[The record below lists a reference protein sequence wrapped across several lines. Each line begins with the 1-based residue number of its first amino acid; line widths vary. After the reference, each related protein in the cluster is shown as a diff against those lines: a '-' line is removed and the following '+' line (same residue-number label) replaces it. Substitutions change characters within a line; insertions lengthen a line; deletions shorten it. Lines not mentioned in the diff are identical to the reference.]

1 MKWNLEWNDLQ
12 NISRVLKISENLSM
26 EKKNKVYQQL
36 LKEKQL
42 LFVSDLG
49 VTFLKEYPK
58 LINYNAEQLQKEM
71 LKDVQLIAKIIKVGV
86 DKEGGQWDKIYRL
99 VVEEKKIK
107 MNGSL
112 GECFLKIF
120 CEKMKLEKSKQY
132 NKLLSDF
139 KTIET
144 IYKTIDFSNEKKC
157 EAMTKMLSTNE
168 KKYFRTWWGHVYIRW
183 LQSQYMKKQRKRRRI
198 VRAVAKI
205 IMCVFGVAMIG
216 LASIGGY
223 LKYLE
228 MKKTKEIQQQ
238 RNEQLLLAEKLEK
251 DQHVESNQKDSPEES
266 TEGKE
271 KEGKQEEVSK
281 DTKKVLGQYEK
292 FAEEYAD
299 FFGWLKISG
308 TSIDYPVMQSDYEGY
323 YLDHDFTG
331 MPSKEGAVFV
341 DQQVSSNPK
350 DNLIVTY
357 GHNMKNGHI
366 FGELRAY
373 EDYDFAIEHQKII
386 FDTKYEEAVYEVV
399 AVLKTR
405 ILYQDEEGYRYYQQ
419 FGYKNEK
426 ELNNLKEFITESR
439 LFDMGK
445 SIKYGDDILMLST
458 CEYSQENGR
467 FVVVARKM
475 DESLR

>member
-36 LKEKQL
+36 LKEAQL

-58 LINYNAEQLQKEM
+58 LINHNAEQLQKEM
-71 LKDVQLIAKIIKVGV
+71 LKDVQLIAKIIKIGV
-86 DKEGGQWDKIYRL
+86 DKEEGQWDKIYRL
-99 VVEEKKIK
+99 VVEERKIR

-120 CEKMKLEKSKQY
+120 REKMKLEKSKQY
-132 NKLLSDF
+132 NNLLSDF

-144 IYKTIDFSNEKKC
+144 IYKTINFSNEKKC
-157 EAMTKMLSTNE
+157 EAMTAMLSTNE
-168 KKYFRTWWGHVYIRW
+168 KKYFRTWLGHVYIRW

-205 IMCVFGVAMIG
+205 VMCVFGVTMIG

-223 LKYLE
+223 LKYLDRE
-228 MKKTKEIQQQ
+228 KTREIQQQ
-238 RNEQLLLAEKLEK
+238 RNEQLLLSEKLKNE
-251 DQHVESNQKDSPEES
+251 QQVESDQKDSSEEAAK
-266 TEGKE
+266 GKN
-271 KEGKQEEVSK
+271 KEGKQEEVSEA
-281 DTKKVLGQYEK
+281 TKEVLAQYKK
-292 FAEEYAD
+292 FSEEYPD
-299 FFGWLKISG
+299 FFGWLKLPD
-308 TSIDYPVMQSDYEGY
+308 TSMDYPVMQSDKDDY

-341 DQQVSSNPK
+341 DQQVSSDPK
-350 DNLIVTY
+350 DNLIVVY

-373 EDYDFAIEHQKII
+373 EDYDFAREHEKIQ
-386 FDTKYEEAVYEVV
+386 FDTKYEETVYEVV

-426 ELNNLKEFITESR
+426 EWNNLKEFITESR

-445 SIKYGDDILMLST
+445 SIKYGDDILSD
-458 CEYSQENGR
+458 GR
-467 FVVVARKM
+467 
-475 DESLR
+475 LW